1 MGGGFK
7 LNMILAYIRDLKNV
21 SPQMSVINANK
32 IEVYSVCFTLAW
44 ICMYLRK
51 IELHRWLL
59 KPLAVCD
66 NHQAKNNLS
75 VEYLHTMSDKKPP
88 LVLVDGSSYLF
99 RAFHALPP
107 LTNSKGQPTGAV
119 YGVINMLNKLVAE
132 YKPEKIAVV
141 FDAKG
146 KTFRNDM
153 YKEYKANR
161 PPMPDDLRGQITPL
175 HELVEALG
183 FPMIVVPGV
192 EADDVIGTYAKQAT
206 EQKIDTL
213 ISTGDKDLAQLVNP
227 HVTLI
232 NTMNN
237 LVMDEAGVM
246 NKFDVPPSAIVDYLA
261 LMGDTSDNIPGV
273 PKVGPKTAAKW
284 LKQYETLD
292 NLVTHADEIKGKV
305 GESLRDNLH
314 QLPLSRELTTI
325 KCDVELEQTI
335 SDLTMR
341 PAETDKL
348 KRLYTELEFK
358 TWLSN
363 LSILRSVNGASMHHY
378 SANDAELA
386 DAPVVTTLS
395 EANYETVLDKPSFD
409 RWLKK
414 LKAADQFAFD
424 TETTSLDYMKARIVG
439 VSFAVEVGEAA
450 YVPFA
455 HNYMDAPEQL
465 SEKDVL
471 GTLKPILED
480 AGKHKIGQNL
490 KYDAHVLA
498 NHGITIEGI
507 TQDTM
512 LESYVLDSTQR
523 HNMDDMALR
532 LLGHSNIHFED
543 IAGKGAKQL
552 TFNEVDLEMAGP
564 YAAED
569 ADITLQLHQKL
580 NAELEKEPALKSVY
594 LDIELPLLSVLLNI
608 ERNGVKIDVVML
620 EAQSKQLAARMK
632 EVELQAY
639 EEAGETFNLASPKQ
653 LSMILFEKL
662 AIPSSKKTKT
672 GQYSTAEDVLQDLA
686 ADYALPKLLLE
697 HRSLSKL
704 KSTYTDK
711 LPLQVN
717 EKTGRVHT
725 SYNQTVAATGRLSS
739 TDPNLQNIPIRSE
752 EGRRI
757 RQAFVAPEGYK
768 MLAADYSQ
776 VELRIM
782 AHLSQDEN
790 LLKAFADG
798 IDVHRATAAEVFGV
812 ALDAVELEQRRAAKA
827 INFGLIYGMS
837 AFGLAKQL
845 NIGRYEA
852 QDYIDTYFARYPGV
866 KAYMDK
872 TRELA
877 HDRGYVETVFGR
889 RLYLPEIN
897 SRNGQRRQYAERTA
911 INAPMQGTAADIIK
925 RAMITVDRAL
935 SASKLD
941 AKVVMQVH
949 DELVL
954 EVQTKDVEALADLLR
969 VEMEQAAE
977 LKVPLVVDIG
987 VGNNWDEA
995 H

>member
-1 MGGGFK
+1 M
-7 LNMILAYIRDLKNV
+7 
-21 SPQMSVINANK
+21 
-32 IEVYSVCFTLAW
+32 T
-44 ICMYLRK
+44 
-51 IELHRWLL
+51 
-59 KPLAVCD
+59 
-66 NHQAKNNLS
+66 
-75 VEYLHTMSDKKPP
+75 DKKPP
-88 LVLVDGSSYLF
+88 FVLVDGSSYLF
-99 RAFHALPP
+99 RAFHALPS
-107 LTNSKGQPTGAV
+107 LENSKKQPTGAV
-119 YGVINMLNKLVAE
+119 YGVINMLNKLVEE

-153 YKEYKANR
+153 YEEYKAHR
-161 PPMPDDLRGQITPL
+161 PPMPDELRSQIAPL
-175 HELVEALG
+175 YELVEALG
-183 FPMIVVPGV
+183 YPMVIVPGV
-192 EADDVIGTYAKQAT
+192 EADDVIGTYARQAT
-206 EQKIDTL
+206 AQGVDTL

-237 LVMDEAGVM
+237 LLLDEAGVM
-246 NKFDVPPSAIVDYLA
+246 AKFDVPPAAIIDYLA

-292 NLVTHADEIKGKV
+292 NLVAHADEIKGKV
-305 GESLRDNLH
+305 GESLRDNLDL
-314 QLPLSRELTTI
+314 LPLSRELTTI
-325 KCDVELEQTI
+325 KCDVELDQTI
-335 SDLTMR
+335 ADLGLR
-341 PAETDKL
+341 EPQLEKL
-348 KRLYTELEFK
+348 QQIYTEMEFK

-363 LSILRSVNGASMHHY
+363 LGADSGSPDASVTA
-378 SANDAELA
+378 AAQAE
-386 DAPVVTTLS
+386 TS
-395 EANYETVLDKPSFD
+395 YETVLDKKSFES
-409 RWLKK
+409 WLNK
-414 LKAADQFAFD
+414 LEKADFFAFD
-424 TETTSLDYMKARIVG
+424 TETTSLDYMKARVVG
-439 VSFAVEVGEAA
+439 VSFAVEAGSAA
-450 YVPFA
+450 YVPFG
-455 HNYMDAPEQL
+455 HDYMDAPEQL
-465 SEKDVL
+465 SEQEVL
-471 GTLKPILED
+471 GSLKSLLED
-480 AGKHKIGQNL
+480 ENKKKIGQNL

-498 NHGITIEGI
+498 NHNISLKGIAE
-507 TQDTM
+507 DTM
-512 LESYVLDSTQR
+512 LESYVLDSTKR
-523 HNMDDMALR
+523 HGMDDLALR
-532 LLGHSNIHFED
+532 LLGINTIHFVD

-552 TFNEVDLEMAGP
+552 TFNEIDLEQAGP

-569 ADITLQLHQKL
+569 ADITLQIHQKL
-580 NAELEKEPALKSVY
+580 KAELEKEPALKSVY
-594 LDIELPLLSVLLNI
+594 RDIELPLLSVLLKI
-608 ERNGVKIDVVML
+608 ERNGVKIDVSML
-620 EAQSKQLAARMK
+620 EAQSKQLAERMN
-632 EVELQAY
+632 EVEQQAY

-662 AIPSSKKTKT
+662 EIPSSKKTKT
-672 GQYSTAEDVLQDLA
+672 GQYSTAEDVLQELA
-686 ADYALPKLLLE
+686 VDYFLPKLILE
-697 HRSLSKL
+697 HRSLNKL

-739 TDPNLQNIPIRSE
+739 TDPNLQNIPVRSE

-757 RQAFVAPEGYK
+757 RQAFIAPKGYK

-782 AHLSQDEN
+782 AHLSGDEN

-812 ALDAVELEQRRAAKA
+812 TLDEVEPEQRRAAKA

-852 QDYIDTYFARYPGV
+852 QEYIDVYFARYPGV

-872 TRELA
+872 TREQA

-925 RAMITVDRAL
+925 RAMISVDAAL
-935 SASKLD
+935 SSSKID

-949 DELVL
+949 DELVVEVL
-954 EVQTKDVEALADLLR
+954 EKDVEALADLLR
-969 VEMEQAAE
+969 IEMEQAAT
-977 LKVPLVVDIG
+977 LKVPLIVDIG
-987 VGNNWDEA
+987 IGVNWDEA